1 MATVLRRSS
10 GCGASDDGLR
20 LISRRAAA
28 STFATRPAS
37 KDRLLK
43 HGRIRGVIL
52 AAGRGERMGL
62 LGKRFPK
69 TTLPV
74 CNKPIIWHHIELM
87 RAVGVEDVVV
97 LIGHRGFEIAKLLGD
112 GSQLGVKIHYVEQT
126 ESLGIAHAVGRLEP
140 YLEGPFLLFLG
151 DIFFSTRNLGDM
163 VTRFEDQNGGAVL
176 ATKDEGDPDAIRRNF
191 AIHLSPEGFVTRV
204 IEKPR
209 YTSNRLKG
217 VGLYLFDLTIFDAI
231 RRTPR
236 TAMRDEYE
244 LTESIQVMIDD
255 GLPVRVADVIDD
267 DVNVTEPTDLL
278 AVNLR
283 QARLLGTGSLV
294 GANCSIAKGA
304 TVEDSIIGANVTI
317 VNPIRIRRSL
327 VFDGARVDSEVPLEE
342 LVITPDLVIDCR
354 REMATRNRRG

>member
-1 MATVLRRSS
+1 MT
-10 GCGASDDGLR
+10 
-20 LISRRAAA
+20 
-28 STFATRPAS
+28 P
-37 KDRLLK
+37 
-43 HGRIRGVIL
+43 RIRGVIL
-52 AAGRGERMGL
+52 AAGRGERMGA
-62 LGKRFPK
+62 LGERYPK
-69 TTLPV
+69 ASLPV
-74 CNKPIIWHHIELM
+74 CNKPIIWHQIELM
-87 RAVGVEDVVV
+87 RSLGIEEVVV

-112 GSQLGVKIHYVEQT
+112 GAQLGVKIQYVEQT

-140 YLEGPFLLFLG
+140 HLDCPFLLFLG
-151 DIFFSTRNLGDM
+151 DIFFSARNLGGM
-163 VTRFEDQNGGAVL
+163 VTRFVDQKGGAVL
-176 ATKDEGDPDAIRRNF
+176 ATKDEDDPAAIRRNF

-255 GLPVRVADVIDD
+255 GLPVRVADVIDE
-267 DVNVTEPTDLL
+267 DVNVTKPSDLL

-283 QARLLGTGSLV
+283 HAGVIGKSRLIGS
-294 GANCSIAKGA
+294 NCSIAEGA
-304 TVEDSIIGANVTI
+304 VIEDSVIGSNVVI

-327 VFDGARVDSEVPLEE
+327 VLDGARVDSLVPLED
-342 LVITPDLVIDCR
+342 VVVTPDVVIDCR
-354 REMATRNRRG
+354 REMASRKRDG